1 MNKKLIYIAA
11 AALGTA
17 ALAACDDDFAYPPI
31 VEPESQ
37 WAGKENTTIRQVKE
51 EYWQNTT
58 NYGQA
63 VGLSESGEEVILRAR
78 VISSDA
84 TGNIYNNLFIQ
95 EINEDGTPG
104 QAMAIAS
111 RTKNKTTKLAA
122 QFPFGAEV
130 CLNLSGV
137 YVGRYAGLFQAGMLS
152 GTEISFMTNDVLLEH
167 LELNSL
173 GKPELVDTMTVD
185 LATLKAAKSD
195 DEQLR
200 YYMGRLVRM
209 DGVTFQN
216 AGQPFAATQ
225 TENRYVTDAGGNRM
239 NVRCNNQSTWHDNII
254 PGGPGSVVGI
264 LSYFNND
271 WQVLMIDEKGCI
283 GFDPS
288 QTPEPA
294 PDVEPEGEGTQ
305 ASPYNVAKALE
316 VTNALAA
323 DKTTETD
330 VYVKGKISAIDE
342 IDTGSFGNA
351 TYSIVDVDGGTPF
364 KIFRGYWLNGDKF
377 TAADQLAVGAEVIVV
392 GKLVNFKGNTPEM
405 AQGNRVY
412 SYNGQTSGGDNPT
425 PDPTPGNPEG
435 DGSEASPFNVAATLA
450 AIAALPDQNT
460 TAESYYIK
468 GKISAVKEVDTG
480 QYGNATYSIVDADGG
495 TALTVF
501 RGYWLNGDKFTSK
514 DQLAVG
520 AEVVIYGKLVNYMG
534 NTPEVAQG
542 NKIIS
547 YNGQTSV
554 DPTPDPDP
562 DPDPDPTPDPTPGD
576 GVTISAISIPHGDTP
591 TATGDVSGDL
601 TEGGYTIATAK
612 NGGATAPAVNVYNG
626 VGTLRLYADNTV
638 TISGG
643 AMAKIVFT
651 LNTATG
657 AKRYTTFTPSTGALN
672 PAQASD
678 DSSITWTGNATSVTF
693 TVGHDA
699 TLGSDGAS
707 KRGQVHIS
715 SIEIYSVK

>member
-51 EYWQNTT
+51 EYWQT
-58 NYGQA
+58 NNNYSEA

-111 RTKNKTTKLAA
+111 RTKNSTTKLAA
-122 QFPFGAEV
+122 QFPYGAEV
-130 CLNLSGV
+130 CLNLSGI

-185 LATLKAAKSD
+185 LATLKAAKND

-209 DGVTFQN
+209 DGVKFQN

-239 NVRCNNQSTWHDNII
+239 NVRCSNRSTWHENII
-254 PGGPGSVVGI
+254 PGGEGSVVGI

-283 GFDPS
+283 GFDPT
-288 QTPEPA
+288 QTPGPA
-294 PDVEPEGEGTQ
+294 PEVKPEGEGTQ

-323 DKTTETD
+323 DQTTETD
-330 VYVKGKISAIDE
+330 VYVKGKIAAIDE
-342 IDTGSFGNA
+342 IDTGSYGNA

-364 KIFRGYWLNGDKF
+364 KIFRGYWFNGDKF
-377 TAADQLAVGAEVIVV
+377 TAADQLEVGAEVIVL

-412 SYNGQTSGGDNPT
+412 SYNGQTSGGDN
-425 PDPTPGNPEG
+425 
-435 DGSEASPFNVAATLA
+435 
-450 AIAALPDQNT
+450 
-460 TAESYYIK
+460 
-468 GKISAVKEVDTG
+468 
-480 QYGNATYSIVDADGG
+480 
-495 TALTVF
+495 
-501 RGYWLNGDKFTSK
+501 
-514 DQLAVG
+514 
-520 AEVVIYGKLVNYMG
+520 
-534 NTPEVAQG
+534 
-542 NKIIS
+542 
-547 YNGQTSV
+547 
-554 DPTPDPDP
+554 
-562 DPDPDPTPDPTPGD
+562 PTPDPTPGD

>member
-111 RTKNKTTKLAA
+111 RTKNKQTKLAA

-137 YVGRYAGLFQAGMLS
+137 YVGRFAGLFQAGMLS

-288 QTPEPA
+288 LTPEPA

-330 VYVKGKISAIDE
+330 FYVKGKISAIDE

-412 SYNGQTSGGDNPT
+412 SYNGQTGGGDNPT

-468 GKISAVKEVDTG
+468 GKISAIKEVETV
-480 QYGNATYSIVDADGG
+480 QYGNATYSIVDVDGG

-562 DPDPDPTPDPTPGD
+562 DPTPDPGPDVPAGD
-576 GVTISAISIPHGDTP
+576 AVDFAISNFPHGDDP
-591 TATGDVSGDL
+591 NVTGNVSGPA
-601 TEGGYTIATAK
+601 TFGGYIITTETASGK
-612 NGGATAPAVNVYNG
+612 TAPAINVYNG
-626 VGTLRLYADNTV
+626 VPTLRLYANNTLTV
-638 TISGG
+638 KG
-643 AMAKIVFT
+643 ASMAKIVFT
-651 LNTATG
+651 INTATG
-657 AKRYTTFTPSTGALN
+657 AKRYTTFTPSVGSIN
-672 PAQASD
+672 PVQAAG
-678 DSSITWTGNATSVTF
+678 DSSITWKGDASDITF
-693 TVGHDA
+693 TVGA
-699 TLGSDGAS
+699 LGTLGTESS
-707 KRGQVHIS
+707 KPGQVHIS
-715 SIEIYSVK
+715 KIEIYPVK